1 MVDRSRQWQAGR
13 SADVEYL
20 EVHRDMETRESWG
33 WYIFTRDRASRQM
46 CWVIEPGTR
55 RVRTGDN
62 AVRINAD
69 AHSDTLQTG
78 KLSFICYILY
88 WPHSAPTGHFH
99 LPKFTYLWPRGNKGG
114 GKWTQT
120 WLGRKTWNVFSKWFV
135 HNPKIRDWLKPIN
148 RLSKSL
154 VYWHHW

>member
-1 MVDRSRQWQAGR
+1 MCGMVDRSRQWQAGR

-55 RVRTGDN
+55 RVRMGDN

-69 AHSDTLQTG
+69 AYSDTLKTG

-114 GKWTQT
+114 KNGHRRGWDGKLEMSFPNGLSTTQ
-120 WLGRKTWNVFSKWFV
+120 RSEIDSNQ
-135 HNPKIRDWLKPIN
+135 
-148 RLSKSL
+148 
-154 VYWHHW
+154 